1 MKNNKLM
8 SIMTTFGLGA
18 VTGMMFAPKK
28 GEELREDVVKTA
40 KKTMKKAKNMKKEEC
55 EMIEGVASEV
65 KGKAKDMK
73 KIIED

>member
-1 MKNNKLM
+1 MKNNKIV
-8 SIMTTFGLGA
+8 SIMTSFGLGT

-28 GEELREDVVKTA
+28 GEDLREDVAKIA
-40 KKTMKKAKNMKKEEC
+40 KKTLKKAKNMKKEEC
-55 EMIEGVASEV
+55 EMIEGVASEI